1 MPEDFYACLTNCVGV
16 FCKTGSVTHKKDA
29 GSRPIVRSEEIV
41 TLKKLK
47 RTFSMT
53 TFDQDNF

>member
-1 MPEDFYACLTNCVGV
+1 MPKDFYTNCVGV